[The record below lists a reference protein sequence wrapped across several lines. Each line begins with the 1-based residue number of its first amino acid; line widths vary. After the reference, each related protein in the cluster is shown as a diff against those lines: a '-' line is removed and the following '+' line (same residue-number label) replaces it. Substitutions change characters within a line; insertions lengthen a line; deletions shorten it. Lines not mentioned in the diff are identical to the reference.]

1 MKEQRQAARQLA
13 LGPRKRSTSTRSSV
27 AGGGKNDVQ
36 SIAVIL
42 LTTKPTPVTNHAQLM
57 EAGVIGPVGIPGVN
71 VHHLAATGVS
81 ANKQERGQETAT
93 NHTPNMA
100 EVTVMVLVWKSIQEN
115 VN

>member
-1 MKEQRQAARQLA
+1 MKFAKLREFITYLF
-13 LGPRKRSTSTRSSV
+13 K
-27 AGGGKNDVQ
+27 
-36 SIAVIL
+36 
-42 LTTKPTPVTNHAQLM
+42 QLM

-71 VHHLAATGVS
+71 VHHLATTGVS

-93 NHTPNMA
+93 THTPNMA